1 MDRAIVVTHHPAF
14 REINYPAPEPPQLD
28 DLLWR
33 AFAGNTMLETA
44 LAARADRIA
53 FAFSGHTHY
62 AREGKLG
69 SIRGHNIGGDYHFK
83 RLLRLDWPS
92 GRVEAVVFGA

>member
-1 MDRAIVVTHHPAF
+1 LQI
-14 REINYPAPEPPQLD
+14 D

-44 LAARADRIA
+44 LAARAERIA

-62 AREGKLG
+62 AREGQLG
-69 SIRGHNIGGDYHFK
+69 PIRGFNIGGDYHFK
-83 RLLRLDWPS
+83 RLLWLEWPS
-92 GRVEAVVFGA
+92 GRVQVEEFGA